1 MSGRI
6 PSSTQ
11 FHSFNELN
19 FIENSQL
26 FGDPLL
32 KKCTVDK
39 GKASS
44 GHASMQDKED
54 EFITLEFYGT
64 MAFGV
69 VVGFFGSLLQ

>member
-19 FIENSQL
+19 FIENSQI
-26 FGDPLL
+26 FGDPLP
-32 KKCTVDK
+32 KKCTVNK
-39 GKASS
+39 VKASS

-54 EFITLEFYGT
+54 EFITLEFCGT
-64 MAFGV
+64 MAFRV
-69 VVGFFGSLLQ
+69 VVGFLGSLLQ

>member
-1 MSGRI
+1 MSSTI
-6 PSSTQ
+6 PLSTQ

-26 FGDPLL
+26 FGDLL
-32 KKCTVDK
+32 PKKCTIDW

-44 GHASMQDKED
+44 EHASMQDKED

-64 MAFGV
+64 MAV
-69 VVGFFGSLLQ
+69 TTQIQTRN